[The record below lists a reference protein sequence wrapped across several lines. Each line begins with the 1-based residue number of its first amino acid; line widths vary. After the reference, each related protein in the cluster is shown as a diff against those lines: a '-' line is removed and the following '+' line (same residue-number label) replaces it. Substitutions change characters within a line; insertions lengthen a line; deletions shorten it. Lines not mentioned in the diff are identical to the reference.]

1 MTLGCGV
8 AHRCESRSHGMSGAG
23 RRKPRSGIGS
33 NGTHISCMNSSFFPI
48 KAIVN
53 LNQKFTRPSHVEHLA
68 HEVMLSVVGETPEHH
83 EKLGRIGRVLDGLI
97 EAKQVINVG
106 QKSSLGLFLNFLIL
120 NSLGVYKALQ
130 ACDQML
136 LLSFI
141 DARPHSGEITFLA
154 ICGISGV

>member
-1 MTLGCGV
+1 
-8 AHRCESRSHGMSGAG
+8 
-23 RRKPRSGIGS
+23 
-33 NGTHISCMNSSFFPI
+33 MNSCFFPS
-48 KAIVN
+48 KAVVN
-53 LNQKFTRPSHVEHLA
+53 LNQKFKRPSHVEHLA
-68 HEVMLSVVGETPEHH
+68 CGVVGETPEHD

-106 QKSSLGLFLNFLIL
+106 QKSSLSRFLNFLIL